1 MDSRELEGNLLA
13 RCAAAAHGQ
22 FSVAQNQREANVFR
36 VAAMV
41 VQHNFPQESSHLM
54 DASNRY
60 FGRYPGERLSAEDV
74 VRNGWIFSFPRL
86 RDMLTLRLRQG

>member
-1 MDSRELEGNLLA
+1 MDSRELEGNHLA
-13 RCAAAAHGQ
+13 RCAAVAHGQ
-22 FSVAQNQREANVFR
+22 SPDAQDRREANVFR

-41 VQHNFPQESSHLM
+41 VQHHFPQESSRLM

-60 FGRYPGERLSAEDV
+60 FGSHPGERLSAEDV